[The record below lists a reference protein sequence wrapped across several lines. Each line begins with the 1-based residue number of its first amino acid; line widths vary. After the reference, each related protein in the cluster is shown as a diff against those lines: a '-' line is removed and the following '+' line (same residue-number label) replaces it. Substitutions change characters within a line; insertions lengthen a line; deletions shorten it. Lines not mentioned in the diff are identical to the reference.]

1 MIGVLNAPPLA
12 VLRFYYQ
19 SSENGVNA
27 MGFKL
32 LPAVCLL
39 LAVSVFAQDDA
50 FIDDGDDMGPAQD
63 AGDEP
68 WFETELNIPYLES
81 GKVGELPEGAEEETR
96 VWPHALPFFAQNVI
110 DMGYELP
117 EPYGIRPLVMSIDQD
132 LDLRDLAVNLND
144 GDRIEVPWVNFETG
158 KARHNT
164 VQFSADV
171 WLLPFMNVF
180 VSVGHVD
187 GTSSIPLSFPG
198 DEALKLLVPSL
209 GARCDKEIARPETCD
224 RVFNIL
230 AEPGFTGES
239 VAVGTNLAMGW
250 KQFFVTGNLTY
261 AHAGISL
268 VNEEIHTLTGSIRGG
283 MLFPTASG
291 GRVSTYVGAMYL
303 DVEVTLTGQLVIPLS
318 DDPEVGRDFLLDFE
332 IVQQN
337 SDPVNYVAGAVW
349 DINEHWNLMLEGGFG
364 GSRSHVAFGAGFRF

>member
-1 MIGVLNAPPLA
+1 M
-12 VLRFYYQ
+12 
-19 SSENGVNA
+19 
-27 MGFKL
+27 MGLKF
-32 LPAVCLL
+32 LPFAWLL
-39 LAVSVFAQDDA
+39 LSAAAYAQAQVDSDQA
-50 FIDDGDDMGPAQD
+50 DEVGPVPEAE
-63 AGDEP
+63 DEP

-81 GKVGELPEGAEEETR
+81 GKVGELPEGAEGEPR
-96 VWPHALPFFAQNVI
+96 VWPHVLPFFAQNVI

-117 EPYGIRPLVMSIDQD
+117 EPYGIRPLGMTIEQD
-132 LDLRDLAVNLND
+132 LDLRDLAVRINE
-144 GDRIEVPWVNFETG
+144 GDLIEVPWVAFETG
-158 KARHNT
+158 DARHNT
-164 VQFSADV
+164 VQLSADM

-198 DEALKLLVPSL
+198 DEALNLLLPGEPCDRVPAL
-209 GARCDKEIARPETCD
+209 RPEACD
-224 RVFNIL
+224 QVFNIL

-250 KQFFVTGNLTY
+250 KQFFVTANITY

-268 VNEEIHTLTGSIRGG
+268 VNEEIHTWTGSIRGG

-291 GRVSTYVGAMYL
+291 GRISTYIGAMYL
-303 DVEVTLTGQLVIPLS
+303 DVEVTLTGQLVLPLG
-318 DDPEVGRDFLLDFE
+318 DDPEVGRDLLIDFE

-337 SDPVNYVAGAVW
+337 SDPLNYVAGVVW

-364 GSRSHVAFGAGFRF
+364 GSRTHLALGAGFRF